1 MAFCKM
7 LEKLILKL
15 ADGFLPL
22 PGPTEPETC
31 ALSQRVSSASAQSAM
46 GPVLWFGAVSAGRAG
61 GRSCAVPALNAL
73 AGLVSHREHKG
84 PRPAGCLAYQSDLR
98 SASEGFFSP
107 LDPFLPAG
115 SLSPDR
121 QRARCGK
128 TAVCSS
134 VTVGGCGKLAMKG
147 IN

>member
-1 MAFCKM
+1 
-7 LEKLILKL
+7 
-15 ADGFLPL
+15 
-22 PGPTEPETC
+22 
-31 ALSQRVSSASAQSAM
+31 M

-147 IN
+147 INWTVDPVLKSTYEKGSGESRLKILTLK